1 MAKRRGL
8 KPQPIPMKV
17 GNDPSLWRF
26 ASLQAAL
33 EANID
38 LVARLIA
45 AGEEQAQARE
55 CTAQSAETEP
65 VPEQV

>member
-1 MAKRRGL
+1 MAKRRGR
-8 KPQPIPMKV
+8 KPQLIPMKV

-26 ASLQAAL
+26 ASLQEAL
-33 EANID
+33 EANVD

-55 CTAQSAETEP
+55 CSAQSPETVS
-65 VPEQV
+65 VPERV